1 MRVGWRWKV
10 TEAAE
15 GGGVRIALL
24 VARFNNM
31 ITEQLLMGARD
42 RLIAEGVPE
51 DGIAVF
57 HVPGAWELPQA
68 ARCIAD
74 SGCFDVI
81 VAIGCVIRGE
91 TPHFEYVAGNASDGL
106 GQVALTADIP
116 VVFGVLTTDDAE
128 QAMSRCDVYGANRGS
143 EFAEAALAMIE
154 FQGSLGNA

>member
-1 MRVGWRWKV
+1 MTVAV
-10 TEAAE
+10 E

-31 ITEQLLMGARD
+31 VTEQLLMGARD
-42 RLIAEGVPE
+42 RLVERGVPE

-68 ARCIAD
+68 ARRVVD
-74 SGCFDVI
+74 SGRFDAI

-91 TPHFEYVAGNASDGL
+91 TSHFDYVAGNASEGL

-128 QAMSRCDVYGANRGS
+128 QAMSRCDVYGTNRGS
-143 EFAEAALAMIE
+143 EYADAALAMIE
-154 FQGSLGNA
+154 FHEALGND